1 MRWRPLLLTLGVL
14 LIALPALAF
23 KVGVVDLNRAL
34 NESEE
39 GIRSKNLLEAQG
51 RQKQEELRLQEE
63 ELQKLAADL
72 RNNPLLTE
80 QARQQKE
87 QELRQKQ
94 QTLQGQLRQFEQQL
108 RGEERNL
115 TMQIFAELKNVI
127 RTISLNGEFDLVLER
142 NAAQQVILFSKE
154 EPPDLTQ
161 QVIDRYNQLKQAP
174 KAQ

>member
-94 QTLQGQLRQFEQQL
+94 QTL